1 AVGGADRG
9 GAHLARAAV
18 GTAHLEEAALQG
30 VHLEGVYLGNAHL
43 EGAYLS
49 DADLARADLRGAHLE
64 GVSLEGA
71 HLARADL
78 RGAFVDVATNFN
90 TATFEDARRVGPQ
103 LADLHWGSATLIGVD
118 WERVRILGDEQEARR
133 SRLKRAGARRGT
145 APRAGRRGTWRKA
158 RGERV
163 REFQAAGRAY
173 RLLAIVLRTQGLST
187 QAARFHYRAEVM
199 DRKASWHQ
207 LRAKPWRL
215 GRWFFSWLLGTFA
228 GYGDYVWRLFA
239 TYAAIV
245 TLFALAFWWVA
256 HPDFALPATLHD
268 VVDPFVLSVT
278 SFHGRG

>member
-1 AVGGADRG
+1 
-9 GAHLARAAV
+9 
-18 GTAHLEEAALQG
+18 
-30 VHLEGVYLGNAHL
+30 
-43 EGAYLS
+43 
-49 DADLARADLRGAHLE
+49 
-64 GVSLEGA
+64 
-71 HLARADL
+71 
-78 RGAFVDVATNFN
+78 TNFN

-163 REFQAAGRAY
+163 RELQAAGRAY

-278 SFHGRG
+278 SFHGRGLQPPGLTNNETMTALSGLEAVVGLVVEGLFIASFTRRVMSG

>member
-1 AVGGADRG
+1 TADGADDDGAAAEQQGSWTKLESELESDYGAPLNLERQLELQGYLDRWNFQSDHGRRRGPFHSVALQEADVSWLAAQMRGAAGTVPNLHLEGADLGGVQLAGIALREAHLEGANLGGADLTRADLR
-9 GAHLARAAV
+9 GAHLARAAL

-30 VHLEGVYLGNAHL
+30 AHLEGVYLGNAHL

-158 RGERV
+158 RG
-163 REFQAAGRAY
+163 
-173 RLLAIVLRTQGLST
+173 
-187 QAARFHYRAEVM
+187 
-199 DRKASWHQ
+199 
-207 LRAKPWRL
+207 
-215 GRWFFSWLLGTFA
+215 
-228 GYGDYVWRLFA
+228 
-239 TYAAIV
+239 
-245 TLFALAFWWVA
+245 
-256 HPDFALPATLHD
+256 
-268 VVDPFVLSVT
+268 
-278 SFHGRG
+278 